1 MNNMNDKFRE
11 QFIGLRK
18 LINSNI
24 DAIRN
29 LIEQAKQL
37 DDLAKIFTN
46 SKDDKEQKEQLEKA
60 TQAIYKSISVLIE
73 KTNALFEEYNKM
85 LQKL

>member
-11 QFIGLRK
+11 QFIGLRR

-24 DAIRN
+24 DAIKN

-37 DDLAKIFTN
+37 DDLATLFTN
-46 SKDDKEQKEQLEKA
+46 SQDDCKQKEQLEKA
-60 TQAIYKSISVLIE
+60 TQAIYQSISVLIE
-73 KTNALFEEYNKM
+73 KTNDLFEEYNKM